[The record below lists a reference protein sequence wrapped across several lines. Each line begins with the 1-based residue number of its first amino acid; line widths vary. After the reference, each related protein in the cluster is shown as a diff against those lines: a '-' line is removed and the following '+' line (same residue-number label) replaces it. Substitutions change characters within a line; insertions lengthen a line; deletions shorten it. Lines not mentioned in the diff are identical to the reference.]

1 MSIQRAT
8 FVSVWNNGEYRF
20 GSDCE
25 IDLENNTFGNVE
37 TVDHMPDEM
46 ESLDEEFIE
55 DSSGKIHYVC
65 MNCHEKFTNSG
76 DADDFCNDC
85 NTETYEGI

>member
-1 MSIQRAT
+1 
-8 FVSVWNNGEYRF
+8 
-20 GSDCE
+20 
-25 IDLENNTFGNVE
+25 
-37 TVDHMPDEM
+37 MPDEM

-55 DSSGKIHYVC
+55 ETSGKIHHVC